1 MGGGSDKAF
10 LNLGS
15 KPVVAWSLLAFE
27 KNPDVDSIV
36 LVVRK
41 DQVTAAKAVAKMFGI
56 SKLGKIVPGG
66 TKRQDSVFAGIKA
79 ADPDTRIVVVH
90 DGARPCV
97 GQEVIS
103 EVVKYAKRG
112 TAAVPGFKV
121 RDTLKTV
128 DKGITVS
135 ETPDRAKFWQ
145 VQTPQAFPYSML
157 RKAYAAVIEAK
168 KEVSDDAQAVELD
181 GGTVKICETD
191 KFNMKITVP
200 EDLQIAAAVLK
211 L

>member
-1 MGGGSDKAF
+1 
-10 LNLGS
+10 
-15 KPVVAWSLLAFE
+15 LAFE

-168 KEVSDDAQAVELD
+168 KEISDDAQAVELD